1 VETTVAVRTLEDFQR
16 LQEQCRERRDAVSHR
31 VLVCGGT
38 GCRAA
43 GSVAVFEALQQAVS
57 DLGLA
62 GVEVR
67 LTGCFGLCERGPV
80 VVVGDEEIFY
90 GRFKPEN
97 AAEVLRSSIVEGKS
111 VEKLLYRDPV
121 SKQSLPR
128 VGDIPFY
135 ALQQRVALRY
145 NGLIDP
151 TDIEDYIAVGGYE
164 ALARAL
170 TAMGPEQVLTEIE
183 HSGLRG
189 RGGGGF
195 PTGRKWRSAAEQPEL
210 TRYVICN
217 GDEGDPGA
225 FMDRS
230 IMEAN
235 PQGVIEGMLLGAYAV
250 GAHQGYIY
258 VRHEYPLARRQ
269 LQTALDQARAY
280 GLLGSNILGRGF
292 DFDLE
297 IVRGG
302 GAFVCGEE
310 TALLVSIEG
319 DAGEPRPKPPFP
331 TQQGLWGKPTVLN
344 NVETWVNVPEIVRR
358 GAAWFK
364 ALGTPD
370 SAGTK
375 VFSVVGRV
383 EHTGLVEVPMGMT
396 LRQIVY
402 GVCGGVA
409 NDRPFKGVQTG
420 GPSGGVIPEQ
430 HLDLSLDFDSL
441 AEVGSMMGSGGM
453 IVMDDRTCMV
463 EVARY
468 FIEFLAEESCGKCV
482 PCREGLAQALRILT
496 DITAGRGELE
506 ELTVLEELAEM
517 LGDSSLCALGST
529 AANPLL
535 STLRYFRDEYEEHI
549 HDKRCRAGVCT
560 KLTTFAINA
569 EKCTGCHACPKV
581 CPVSCISGKTKEP
594 HEIDSDRCIRC
605 GLCREACRFEAIGV
619 V

>member
-1 VETTVAVRTLEDFQR
+1 
-16 LQEQCRERRDAVSHR
+16 
-31 VLVCGGT
+31 
-38 GCRAA
+38 
-43 GSVAVFEALQQAVS
+43 
-57 DLGLA
+57 
-62 GVEVR
+62 
-67 LTGCFGLCERGPV
+67 
-80 VVVGDEEIFY
+80 
-90 GRFKPEN
+90 
-97 AAEVLRSSIVEGKS
+97 
-111 VEKLLYRDPV
+111 
-121 SKQSLPR
+121 
-128 VGDIPFY
+128 
-135 ALQQRVALRY
+135 
-145 NGLIDP
+145 
-151 TDIEDYIAVGGYE
+151 
-164 ALARAL
+164 
-170 TAMGPEQVLTEIE
+170 
-183 HSGLRG
+183 
-189 RGGGGF
+189 
-195 PTGRKWRSAAEQPEL
+195 
-210 TRYVICN
+210 
-217 GDEGDPGA
+217 
-225 FMDRS
+225 
-230 IMEAN
+230 MEAN
-235 PQGVIEGMLLGAYAV
+235 PKGVIEGMLLGAYAV

-441 AEVGSMMGSGGM
+441 AEVGSMIGSGGM

-468 FIEFLAEESCGKCV
+468 FIEFLAEE
-482 PCREGLAQALRILT
+482 
-496 DITAGRGELE
+496 
-506 ELTVLEELAEM
+506 
-517 LGDSSLCALGST
+517 
-529 AANPLL
+529 
-535 STLRYFRDEYEEHI
+535 
-549 HDKRCRAGVCT
+549 
-560 KLTTFAINA
+560 
-569 EKCTGCHACPKV
+569 
-581 CPVSCISGKTKEP
+581 
-594 HEIDSDRCIRC
+594 
-605 GLCREACRFEAIGV
+605 
-619 V
+619 